1 MDVGYE
7 NEKFA
12 GMRIK
17 MSVAKRFR
25 KFCKQFSKSQSMT
38 LLAML
43 DFFEVNEVSP
53 NERLGETVSS
63 LKHQI
68 QKRFNAV
75 IAIIRDI
82 EKSQTKPTTAMLQ
95 QLFEQASVDVEE
107 EEFDFGTPELISENE
122 ELTYYRES
130 YFKIQKEQL
139 DTSNDLKL
147 VLDNIKHVKGTFG
160 SSYLKLELTEKEVE
174 DLKQKLENVHN
185 NNSTENW
192 R

>member
-1 MDVGYE
+1 
-7 NEKFA
+7 
-12 GMRIK
+12 
-17 MSVAKRFR
+17 
-25 KFCKQFSKSQSMT
+25 MT

-43 DFFEVNEVSP
+43 DFFEINEVSP

-63 LKHQI
+63 LKHQM

-95 QLFEQASVDVEE
+95 SLFEEASKESE

-122 ELTYYRES
+122 ELTYYRDNYYKTQEQFHTVHKHFEEVMDKVKYVKGNFGNS
-130 YFKIQKEQL
+130 YFKLETTKEEYE
-139 DTSNDLKL
+139 N
-147 VLDNIKHVKGTFG
+147 
-160 SSYLKLELTEKEVE
+160 
-174 DLKQKLENVHN
+174 LKQKLDDVHN
-185 NNSTENW
+185 HNSTTN

>member
-17 MSVAKRFR
+17 MSVAKKFR
-25 KFCKQFSKSQSMT
+25 KFCKRFSKSQSMT

-63 LKHQI
+63 LKHQM

-95 QLFEQASVDVEE
+95 QLFEQASTDVEE

-122 ELTYYRES
+122 ELTYYRDN
-130 YFKIQKEQL
+130 YFKIQEQFNATHNHFEEVM
-139 DTSNDLKL
+139 DKMRY
-147 VLDNIKHVKGTFG
+147 VKGNFG
-160 SSYLKLELTEKEVE
+160 SSYFKLEITKEE
-174 DLKQKLENVHN
+174 YENLKQKLNNVRNH
-185 NNSTENW
+185 NSTTN

>member
-1 MDVGYE
+1 MDAGYE
-7 NEKFA
+7 KERFETFKL
-12 GMRIK
+12 K
-17 MSVAKRFR
+17 SSVAKKFR
-25 KFCKQFSKSQSMT
+25 KFSKKFSKSQSMT

-63 LKHQI
+63 LKHQM

-95 QLFEQASVDVEE
+95 RLFEEASNENE
-107 EEFDFGTPELISENE
+107 EEFNFGTPELISENE
-122 ELTYYRES
+122 ELIYYRDN
-130 YFKIQKEQL
+130 YFKIQEEL
-139 DTSNDLKL
+139 NRINNDFEE
-147 VLDNIKHVKGTFG
+147 VLNKGKYIKGNFG
-160 SSYLKLELTEKEVE
+160 SSYFKLEITKEE
-174 DLKQKLENVHN
+174 YENLKQKLNNVRNH
-185 NNSTENW
+185 NSTAN

>member
-1 MDVGYE
+1 MDIE
-7 NEKFA
+7 FEKERFVTL
-12 GMRIK
+12 K
-17 MSVAKRFR
+17 LKSSVAKRFR

-130 YFKIQKEQL
+130 YFKIQKEQQ

-147 VLDNIKHVKGTFG
+147 VLDNIKLVKGTFG
-160 SSYLKLELTEKEVE
+160 SGYLKLELTEKEVE
-174 DLKQKLENVHN
+174 NLKQKLENVHN
-185 NNSTENW
+185 DNITENW

>member
-82 EKSQTKPTTAMLQ
+82 EKNQTKPTTAMLQ
-95 QLFEQASVDVEE
+95 QLFEQASVDVDE

-122 ELTYYRES
+122 ELTYYRDS
-130 YFKIQKEQL
+130 YFKIQKEHL

-147 VLDNIKHVKGTFG
+147 VLDNIKHVKSTFG
-160 SSYLKLELTEKEVE
+160 SGYLKLELTEKEVE
-174 DLKQKLENVHN
+174 DLKQKLENVRN
-185 NNSTENW
+185 NHSTENW

>member
-1 MDVGYE
+1 MDKGYE
-7 NEKFA
+7 NESFKNLS
-12 GMRIK
+12 IK
-17 MSVAKRFR
+17 ASVVKKFR
-25 KFCKQFSKSQSMT
+25 KFCKRFSKSQSMT

-43 DFFEVNEVSP
+43 DFFEINEVSP

-63 LKHQI
+63 LKHQM

-95 QLFEQASVDVEE
+95 QLFEQASTDVDE

-122 ELTYYRES
+122 ELTYYRDN
-130 YFKIQKEQL
+130 YFKIQEQFNTIHNHL
-139 DTSNDLKL
+139 EEVMDK
-147 VLDNIKHVKGTFG
+147 VKYVKGNFG
-160 SSYLKLELTEKEVE
+160 NGYFKLEITKEE
-174 DLKQKLENVHN
+174 YENLKQKLDDVHN
-185 NNSTENW
+185 HNGTAN

>member
-17 MSVAKRFR
+17 MSVAKKFR
-25 KFCKQFSKSQSMT
+25 KFCKRFSKSQSMT

-63 LKHQI
+63 LKHQM

-82 EKSQTKPTTAMLQ
+82 EKSQTKPTTVMLQ
-95 QLFEQASVDVEE
+95 QLFEQASTDVEE

-122 ELTYYRES
+122 ELTYYRDN
-130 YFKIQKEQL
+130 YFKIQEQFNTTHNHFEEVM
-139 DTSNDLKL
+139 DKMRY
-147 VLDNIKHVKGTFG
+147 VKGNFG
-160 SSYLKLELTEKEVE
+160 NSYFKLEITIEEYE
-174 DLKQKLENVHN
+174 ILKQKLNDVRN
-185 NNSTENW
+185 DNSTEN

>member
-1 MDVGYE
+1 MDIGF
-7 NEKFA
+7 EKERFETF
-12 GMRIK
+12 K
-17 MSVAKRFR
+17 LKSSVAKKFR
-25 KFCKQFSKSQSMT
+25 RFCKKFSKSQSMT
-38 LLAML
+38 LLEML

-63 LKHQI
+63 LKHQM

-95 QLFEQASVDVEE
+95 QLFEQASTDVEE

-122 ELTYYRES
+122 ELTYYRDN
-130 YFKIQKEQL
+130 YFKIQEKL
-139 DTSNDLKL
+139 NTSNHHFEEL
-147 VLDNIKHVKGTFG
+147 LDKVKYVKGSFG
-160 SSYLKLELTEKEVE
+160 GSYFKLEITKEE
-174 DLKQKLENVHN
+174 YENLKQGLSDVHN
-185 NNSTENW
+185 HNSTTN

>member
-1 MDVGYE
+1 
-7 NEKFA
+7 
-12 GMRIK
+12 
-17 MSVAKRFR
+17 MSETYQKY
-25 KFCKQFSKSQSMT
+25 QFSAISIKKKVASKFRRFSKKIARSHSDT

-63 LKHQI
+63 LKHQM

-95 QLFEQASVDVEE
+95 QLFEQASTDVEE

-122 ELTYYRES
+122 ELTYYRDS
-130 YFKIQKEQL
+130 YFKIQEQFNATHNHFEEVM
-139 DTSNDLKL
+139 DKMRY
-147 VLDNIKHVKGTFG
+147 VKGNFG
-160 SSYLKLELTEKEVE
+160 SSYFKLEITKEEYEVI
-174 DLKQKLENVHN
+174 KQKLNDVRN
-185 NNSTENW
+185 DKSTTN